1 MQRDLNLL
9 LVKPNELPKKIT
21 IKNTLKEKQKLVDGL
36 IEYVYLPNCNDVVLI
51 CNEEGKLL
59 GLPPNRDI
67 GYDIVC
73 GDFLIVGDDPE
84 LGEDRSL
91 TEEQITKYS
100 KMFDEL
106 SIEKT
111 NQRINEILLSKINDY
126 EFWKE
131 VVKWIILILLED

>member
-36 IEYVYLPNCNDVVLI
+36 IEYVCLPNCNDVVLI

-111 NQRINEILLSKINDY
+111 NQRINEILLSKVNDY
-126 EFWKE
+126 EF
-131 VVKWIILILLED
+131 

>member
-59 GLPPNRDI
+59 GLSPNRDI

-126 EFWKE
+126 EF
-131 VVKWIILILLED
+131 

>member
-111 NQRINEILLSKINDY
+111 NQRINEILLSKINNY
-126 EFWKE
+126 EF
-131 VVKWIILILLED
+131 

>member
-1 MQRDLNLL
+1 M
-9 LVKPNELPKKIT
+9 
-21 IKNTLKEKQKLVDGL
+21 VDGL

-126 EFWKE
+126 EF
-131 VVKWIILILLED
+131 

>member
-21 IKNTLKEKQKLVDGL
+21 IKNTPKEKQKLVDGL

-126 EFWKE
+126 EF
-131 VVKWIILILLED
+131 

>member
-126 EFWKE
+126 EF
-131 VVKWIILILLED
+131 

>member
-91 TEEQITKYS
+91 TEKQITKYS

-126 EFWKE
+126 EF
-131 VVKWIILILLED
+131 

>member
-21 IKNTLKEKQKLVDGL
+21 IKNTLKEKQKLVGGL

-67 GYDIVC
+67 EYDIVC

-84 LGEDRSL
+84 IGEDRSL
-91 TEEQITKYS
+91 TDEQITKYS

-111 NQRINEILLSKINDY
+111 NERINDILLNKINSYD
-126 EFWKE
+126 F
-131 VVKWIILILLED
+131 

>member
-91 TEEQITKYS
+91 TDEQITKYS

-111 NQRINEILLSKINDY
+111 NERINDILLSKINDY
-126 EFWKE
+126 EF
-131 VVKWIILILLED
+131 

>member
-21 IKNTLKEKQKLVDGL
+21 IKNTLKEKQKLVGGL

-67 GYDIVC
+67 EYDIVC

-91 TEEQITKYS
+91 TDEQITKYS

-111 NQRINEILLSKINDY
+111 NERINDILLNKINSYD
-126 EFWKE
+126 FWKE
-131 VVKWIILILLED
+131 VVLCWTTQC

>member
-9 LVKPNELPKKIT
+9 LVKPNELPKKII
-21 IKNTLKEKQKLVDGL
+21 IKNNLKEKQKLVDGL

-111 NQRINEILLSKINDY
+111 NQRINEILLSKVNDY
-126 EFWKE
+126 EF
-131 VVKWIILILLED
+131 

>member
-9 LVKPNELPKKIT
+9 LVKPNELPKKII

-126 EFWKE
+126 EF
-131 VVKWIILILLED
+131 

>member
-21 IKNTLKEKQKLVDGL
+21 IKNTLKEKQKLVGGL

-67 GYDIVC
+67 EYDIVC

-91 TEEQITKYS
+91 TDEQISKYS

-111 NQRINEILLSKINDY
+111 NERINDILLNKINSYD
-126 EFWKE
+126 F
-131 VVKWIILILLED
+131 

>member
-21 IKNTLKEKQKLVDGL
+21 IKNTLKEKQKLVGGL

-67 GYDIVC
+67 EYDIVC

-91 TEEQITKYS
+91 TDEQITKYS

-111 NQRINEILLSKINDY
+111 NERINDILLNKINSY
-126 EFWKE
+126 EF
-131 VVKWIILILLED
+131 

>member
-21 IKNTLKEKQKLVDGL
+21 IKNTLKEKQKLVGGL

-126 EFWKE
+126 EF
-131 VVKWIILILLED
+131 

>member
-67 GYDIVC
+67 EYDIVC

-84 LGEDRSL
+84 IGEDRSL
-91 TEEQITKYS
+91 TDKQITKYS

-111 NQRINEILLSKINDY
+111 NERINDILLNKINSYD
-126 EFWKE
+126 F
-131 VVKWIILILLED
+131 

>member
-9 LVKPNELPKKIT
+9 LVKPNELPKKII

-111 NQRINEILLSKINDY
+111 NQRINEILLSKVNDY
-126 EFWKE
+126 EF
-131 VVKWIILILLED
+131 

>member
-73 GDFLIVGDDPE
+73 GDFLIVSDDPE

-126 EFWKE
+126 EF
-131 VVKWIILILLED
+131 

>member
-36 IEYVYLPNCNDVVLI
+36 IEDVYLPNCNDVVLI

-126 EFWKE
+126 EF
-131 VVKWIILILLED
+131 

>member
-111 NQRINEILLSKINDY
+111 NQRINEILLSKVNDY
-126 EFWKE
+126 EF
-131 VVKWIILILLED
+131 

>member
-21 IKNTLKEKQKLVDGL
+21 IKNTLKEKQKLVGGL

-67 GYDIVC
+67 EYDIVC

-91 TEEQITKYS
+91 TDEQITKYS

-111 NQRINEILLSKINDY
+111 NERINDILLNKINSYD
-126 EFWKE
+126 F
-131 VVKWIILILLED
+131 

>member
-111 NQRINEILLSKINDY
+111 NERINDILLNKINSYD
-126 EFWKE
+126 F
-131 VVKWIILILLED
+131 

>member
-9 LVKPNELPKKIT
+9 LVKPNELPKKII

-73 GDFLIVGDDPE
+73 GDFLIVGDNPE

-111 NQRINEILLSKINDY
+111 NQRINEILLSKVNDY
-126 EFWKE
+126 EF
-131 VVKWIILILLED
+131 

>member
-106 SIEKT
+106 SIKKT

-126 EFWKE
+126 EF
-131 VVKWIILILLED
+131 